1 MVQER
6 ADLFELLNLA
16 VTVTDLRTGR
26 LRRANAA
33 ACDLLGRSEDEL
45 VGTYWQDV
53 TVPEERALWHEEIH
67 RPGRHDPPSR
77 RLVRLWRPD
86 HSTVHVLVTSATV
99 PGPAGRQILSQL
111 QDVSDEITAN
121 DRLRLILDNTP
132 VSMFLVDRSGFVLA
146 SEGLMD
152 ATLSRLAEHP
162 DVSVFTLFED
172 LPDALGLLQAAL
184 AGRPLH
190 HVIEAFGRC
199 FDLHLM
205 PIEGPEGEVS
215 YLTCVATDVTEHQQA
230 LATLRTRSVEQAMVA
245 DLGQQALE
253 SRDAASMWT
262 RAARTLAEH
271 LAAGT
276 VRIHE
281 LAETFILPTTSSA
294 SACSKTAAR
303 VVSAFFNRS
312 LSSARCLRAS
322 AAFSRAAALCSGVRG
337 GRGTGTPPQFGDR
350 AAQTSEEVAP
360 RSSLGHNTLMRTYC
374 PHKRRL

>member
-6 ADLFELLNLA
+6 PDLFELLNLA
-16 VTVTDLRTGR
+16 VTVTDLRSGR

-45 VGTYWQDV
+45 IGTYWQDV

-67 RPGRHDPPSR
+67 RPGQHDPPSR

-99 PGPAGRQILSQL
+99 PGPAGWEILSQL

-132 VSMFLVDRSGFVLA
+132 VSMFLVDRAGFVLA

-162 DVSVFTLFED
+162 DISVFTLFED
-172 LPDALGLLQAAL
+172 LPNALGLLQAAL

-190 HVIEAFGRC
+190 NVIEAFGRC

-253 SRDAASMWT
+253 SLDAASMWT
-262 RAARTLAEH
+262 RAARILAEH

-281 LAETFILPTTSSA
+281 LDDTGRRTRTLADVSPAAESPHDTESPHNTGSPADLARADLARADGGTDGAWCPPQPPPGPSSAATSSSCRPA
-294 SACSKTAAR
+294 E
-303 VVSAFFNRS
+303 VI
-312 LSSARCLRAS
+312 
-322 AAFSRAAALCSGVRG
+322 
-337 GRGTGTPPQFGDR
+337 GRR
-350 AAQTSEEVAP
+350 
-360 RSSLGHNTLMRTYC
+360 RSSR
-374 PHKRRL
+374 